1 MKQSKVHPLAYVED
15 GAVIGNN
22 VIIEPFAVVKKH
34 ATLHDNVVI
43 RSHAYIDGYTTIGEN
58 TMIYPG
64 ASIGTEPQAIKYQ
77 GERTYINIGR
87 NCVIREYVTINSS
100 LKADASVEIGDSCML
115 MAYVHIAHNCKL
127 GNHVVMANN
136 ATLAGHVT
144 IEDHAIIGGM
154 TPIHQFARIGAYSM
168 VGGLSRL
175 PHDIPPY
182 TIGAGVPF
190 KFGGLNLVGLRRHG
204 FSFAVRREL
213 SRAFRL
219 LYRSKL
225 RLADAIF
232 RMETELEKYPEIVH
246 FIEFCRHSKRGLGLA
261 EGGDSEELL
270 EEEKELVT
278 AGLSL

>member
-1 MKQSKVHPLAYVED
+1 MKQANIHPLAYVEE
-15 GAVIGNN
+15 GAIIGNN
-22 VIIEPFAVVKKH
+22 VTVEPFAVIKKNV
-34 ATLHDNVVI
+34 TLQDNVVI
-43 RSHAYIDGYTTIGEN
+43 RSHAYIDGHTNIGEN
-58 TMIYPG
+58 TVIYPG
-64 ASIGTEPQAIKYQ
+64 ASIGTEPQAVKYQ

-100 LKADASVEIGDSCML
+100 LKAESSVEIGDSCML

-127 GNHVVMANN
+127 GNQVVMANN

-154 TPIHQFARIGAYSM
+154 TPIHQFTRIGAYAM
-168 VGGLSRL
+168 VGGLSRI

-182 TIGAGVPF
+182 TIGAGIPF

-204 FSFAVRREL
+204 FSFDVRREL

-225 RLADAIF
+225 RPPEAIA
-232 RMETELEKYPEIVH
+232 RMEAELEKYPEVIH
-246 FIEFCRHSKRGLGLA
+246 FIDFCRHSKRGF
-261 EGGDSEELL
+261 GGSDVATEELL
-270 EEEKELVT
+270 EEEKELIT